1 MYVQI
6 IICAVLFVHT
16 LMKIKYMKHL
26 KANLE
31 NIQLIKCKY
40 HRTYQSFPDATLT
53 VSIDEI
59 KQEFRIRK
67 RAATRDQLYH
77 SNGLN
82 CTLVVYDGIVLAY
95 EIINSDVSNTEINIE
110 NLKPHYNEDWYFDG
124 EKFYCLDA
132 RSSSEFLSINEI
144 SVIDPIHL
152 TYAKSIEPI
161 VNDAFIICQDNQIL
175 LQSPPISASLD
186 KNNKKFLLTD
196 KDQEKMFL
204 SLSALLKMCETV
216 TKIYG
221 GESIEQFDLPQYMI
235 RHKTVNLS
243 KLPPDVRDQ
252 STTMVTPIEAITYML
267 GLINRQDDI
276 MHIRSIMK
284 VLKVLC
290 RFGIVNVDT
299 NKAENIYKDKPI
311 ELKKIVI

>member
-6 IICAVLFVHT
+6 IIFALLFVHT
-16 LMKIKYMKHL
+16 LMKIKYMNHL

-53 VSIDEI
+53 VSIDGI

-77 SNGLN
+77 SAGLN

-95 EIINSDVSNTEINIE
+95 EIIKSDVSNTELNIE
-110 NLKPHYNEDWYFDG
+110 NLKQYYNDDWYFDG
-124 EKFYCLDA
+124 EKFYQLDA
-132 RSSSEFLSINEI
+132 TPSKDFLSITEI
-144 SVIDPIHL
+144 TVLDPIHL
-152 TYAKSIEPI
+152 TYAKSIDTI
-161 VNDAFIICQDNQIL
+161 ANDTFIICQNNQIL
-175 LQSPPISASLD
+175 LQSPPIASTLD

-196 KDQEKMFL
+196 KDQDKMFL

-235 RHKTVNLS
+235 RHKTVNLA
-243 KLPPDVRDQ
+243 KLPPAVRDQ

-267 GLINRQDDI
+267 GLIHRQNDI
-276 MHIRSIMK
+276 AHIRSIMK

-290 RFGIVNVDT
+290 RFGIVNIDT
-299 NKAENIYKDKPI
+299 NKSENIYKDKPI